1 MKKIISLIVLVLFTT
16 NCFATT
22 EPLST
27 NKPVKASEFI
37 IPLGNNKFIS
47 LEKISTMNASEFE
60 KISGKKLGFV
70 EKIAFKLGQ
79 NKLKKSI
86 NADGTVN
93 NKKLEKLL
101 RKSVDGET
109 GFHLGGFALGFF
121 LGLLGVLIA
130 YLIKDDNS
138 RNRRKWAWFGF
149 GIWIAV
155 LLILV
160 AVSGSGGVY

>member
-1 MKKIISLIVLVLFTT
+1 MKKIIPLIVLVLFIT
-16 NCFATT
+16 NCFATNG
-22 EPLST
+22 PLST

-70 EKIAFKLGQ
+70 EKIAFKIGQ
-79 NKLKKSI
+79 HKLKKSI

-109 GFHLGGFALGFF
+109 GFHLGGFALGFL
-121 LGLLGVLIA
+121 LGLIGVLIA
-130 YLIKDDNS
+130 YLINDDKK

-149 GIWIAV
+149 GIWVAI
-155 LLILV
+155 LLIV
-160 AVSGSGGVY
+160 ALASGSGVY